1 MTDPPAPRHSPAR
14 SGPQGLRLA
23 LLGDSLAYGSGA
35 TRTQD
40 TLGPRLAGAL
50 DAAGY
55 DVELHVLA
63 VPGAVSRDL
72 AAQVRR
78 TVPLAADLAVVLV
91 GANDLA
97 RLVPPP
103 RAAAA
108 LGSALQDLLA
118 SGTDA
123 VVVPAPDMSSV
134 PFVPPAY
141 RPLVRAASARLQQEQ
156 AAAARAA
163 GALVAPI
170 SETVG
175 TAFATDPSLFSADRF
190 HPSSAG
196 YAVIAEA
203 LVPHVVAAAHARRD
217 GAAA

>member
-1 MTDPPAPRHSPAR
+1 MTRSP
-14 SGPQGLRLA
+14 LRLL

-35 TRTQD
+35 ARAQD
-40 TLGPRLAGAL
+40 TLGPRLATAL
-50 DAAGY
+50 AAAGY
-55 DVELHVLA
+55 EVDLHVLA

-78 TVPLAADLAVVLV
+78 AVPLAADLAVVVV

-103 RAAAA
+103 QAAAA
-108 LGSALQDLLA
+108 LGDALRGLRAAGVDV
-118 SGTDA
+118 
-123 VVVPAPDMSSV
+123 VVVPAPDMSTV
-134 PFVPPAY
+134 PFVPAAY
-141 RPLVRAASARLQQEQ
+141 RPLVQAASARLQQEQ
-156 AAAARAA
+156 AVVASAA
-163 GALVAPI
+163 GALVAPV
-170 SETVG
+170 SHAVG
-175 TAFATDPSLFSADRF
+175 TAFAADPALFSPDRF

-196 YAVIAEA
+196 YARIADE